1 MDYLIE
7 FLIELILEGSFELSQ
22 TKKTPNW
29 LRIPLIILILLILV
43 GSIALIFLTAF
54 LSIKEYTLLSII
66 LFIIG
71 IIFTTVSIYKFRHI
85 YLKRDPNSKDAK
97 IWEKFIEQICTKKI
111 KDLTDIQKPAVLC
124 FFYDREMNIGGHV
137 CYFDN
142 YQKIKNE
149 DLIEALTIV
158 ANKTYAKNFEEA
170 IEHGKEDNYEK
181 TDNLYKKISPC
192 LTEYIEEYVVKNKT
206 EILKEKKEIF

>member
-1 MDYLIE
+1 
-7 FLIELILEGSFELSQ
+7 
-22 TKKTPNW
+22 
-29 LRIPLIILILLILV
+29 
-43 GSIALIFLTAF
+43 
-54 LSIKEYTLLSII
+54 
-66 LFIIG
+66 
-71 IIFTTVSIYKFRHI
+71 
-85 YLKRDPNSKDAK
+85 
-97 IWEKFIEQICTKKI
+97 
-111 KDLTDIQKPAVLC
+111 
-124 FFYDREMNIGGHV
+124 MNIGGHV

-192 LTEYIEEYVVKNKT
+192 LTEYIEEYVINNKD